1 MARRA
6 KELTEL
12 GLQAAI
18 RKALADGKV
27 QAGGTKRVPVGGVI
41 GLHVQVRATSTA
53 WILRYQAGLNAAGK
67 PWRRDLGLGS
77 YPDVPLAEARDR
89 ARDFRRQLRDGID
102 PVEQRR
108 AQEQRVRAIT
118 FDDAAKRAIAAKA
131 GGWKNIK
138 HKAQWEA
145 TLATYASPII
155 GTMPVDAIELRHV
168 ERVLSPIWETKTET
182 ASRVRMRIEAVLD
195 WATVAGHREGDNPAR
210 WKGNLDQLLPP
221 PNKVKRKAAQPALPY
236 TGMHRFMQALRKR
249 SGSARAL
256 ELAILTATR
265 SGEVRGAVWSEID
278 LDAALW
284 TIPARRM
291 KADKDHVVPLSAR
304 AVEIL
309 QAQPRMAGSDL
320 VFPAPRGGELS
331 DATLAKV
338 IKLMHAADVKAG
350 GPGYVDPKEQD
361 DNGNPRVVVP
371 HGFRSTFRDW
381 AAEMT
386 AYPGDMAEMALAHAV
401 SDKTE
406 AAYRRGDMRA
416 KRAKMMADW
425 ASYIDTAPLSGNV
438 THIREAT
445 A

>member
-18 RKALADGKV
+18 RKALADSKV

-41 GLHVQVRATSTA
+41 GLHVQVRATSSA
-53 WILRYQAGLNAAGK
+53 WILRYQAGVNAAGK

-77 YPDVPLAEARDR
+77 YPDVSLAEARDR
-89 ARDFRRQLRDGID
+89 AREFRRQLRDGID

-118 FDDAAKRAIAAKA
+118 FDEATKRVIAAKA
-131 GGWKNIK
+131 PGWKNLK

-168 ERVLSPIWETKTET
+168 ERVLSPVWTDKTET

-221 PNKVKRKAAQPALPY
+221 PSKVKRKAAQPALPY
-236 TGMHRFMQALRKR
+236 AQMHLFMQALRKR
-249 SGSARAL
+249 TGAARAL
-256 ELAILTATR
+256 EFAILTAAR

-278 LDAALW
+278 LDTALW

-291 KADKDHVVPLSAR
+291 KADKDHVVPLSEP
-304 AVEIL
+304 AVALLEAL
-309 QAQPRMAGSDL
+309 PRMAGTDL
-320 VFPAPRGGELS
+320 VFPSPRGGELS
-331 DATLAKV
+331 DATLSKI

-350 GPGYVDPKEQD
+350 GPGFVDPKEQD
-361 DNGNPRVVVP
+361 DNGNPRIAVP

-386 AYPGDMAEMALAHAV
+386 AYPGEMAEMALAHAV

-416 KRAKMMADW
+416 RRARMMADW
-425 ASYIDTAPLSGNV
+425 AAYIDTPPAMGNV
-438 THIREAT
+438 TPIRQKAG
-445 A
+445 

>member
-6 KELTEL
+6 KELTDL

-18 RKALADGKV
+18 RKALADAKV

-77 YPDVPLAEARDR
+77 YPDVPLSEARDR
-89 ARDFRRQLRDGID
+89 ARDFRRQLRDGVD

-118 FDDAAKRAIAAKA
+118 FDDAAKRVIAAKA
-131 GGWKNIK
+131 HGWKNPK

-145 TLATYASPII
+145 TLATYASPIL
-155 GTMPVDAIELRHV
+155 GAMPVDAIELRHV
-168 ERVLSPIWETKTET
+168 ERVLQPIWESKTET
-182 ASRVRMRIEAVLD
+182 ATRVRMRIEAVLD

-210 WKGNLDQLLPP
+210 WQGNLSHLLAP

-236 TGMHRFMQALRKR
+236 ADLHRFMQALRQR
-249 SGSARAL
+249 TGAARAL
-256 ELAILTATR
+256 ELAVLTAAR
-265 SGEVRGAVWSEID
+265 SGEVRGAVWNEID

-291 KADKDHVVPLSAR
+291 KADKDHVIPLCAR

-309 QAQPRMAGSDL
+309 EALPRMAGDL
-320 VFPAPRGGELS
+320 VFPAQRGGELS

-338 IKLMHAADVKAG
+338 IKLMHSADVKAG
-350 GPGYVDPKEQD
+350 GPGFVDPKELD
-361 DNGNPRVVVP
+361 ANGTPRVVVP

-386 AYPGDMAEMALAHAV
+386 AYPGEMAEMALAHAV

-406 AAYRRGDMRA
+406 AAYRRGNMRD
-416 KRAKMMADW
+416 KRARMMADW
-425 ASYIDTAPLSGNV
+425 STYIDTPPATGNV
-438 THIREAT
+438 SPIRRKAG
-445 A
+445 